1 MNKGLK
7 IGIIIGSIAILSLG
21 VYVVYKN
28 KNYIFNIPISVK
40 EQKYKELLDT
50 IYTLANDKKIGG
62 LDHQDFIDNKKDYLN
77 KMTIGDMDFLIE
89 SINRS
94 FKKELLNDNEKIRI
108 TSIINKIN

>member
-7 IGIIIGSIAILSLG
+7 IGIILGSATLLSLG
-21 VYVVYKN
+21 AYVIYRN
-28 KNYIFNIPISVK
+28 KNHIFNNAVSVK

-50 IYTLANDKKIGG
+50 IYTLSNDKKIGG
-62 LDHQDFIDNKKDYLN
+62 LDHQDFVDNKKNYLN